1 MLKFWS
7 IVLLVLGALLIVLS
21 CINLLILHG
30 AFTELYVIWIVQGIM
45 QIWGAIMILRSNYN

>member
-21 CINLLILHG
+21 CINLFILHG

-45 QIWGAIMILRSNYN
+45 QIWGAIMILRSNYD